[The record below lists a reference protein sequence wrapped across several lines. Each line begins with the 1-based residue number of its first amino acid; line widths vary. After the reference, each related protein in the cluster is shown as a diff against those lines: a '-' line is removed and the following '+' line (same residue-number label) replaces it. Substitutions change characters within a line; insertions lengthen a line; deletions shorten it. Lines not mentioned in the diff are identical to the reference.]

1 MPSTPLAERGPGQGN
16 LQSPLVSQ
24 TSRPRYHAF
33 LGFLLT
39 DEVARYYCFRH
50 CPPLDEDDMR
60 SHNGHISYLQ
70 TDGIQAELGE
80 KYSLWNFLS
89 VLVYKDRKRTAMD
102 FALVLAD
109 NQGIDDDQRVPP
121 SPEVVALIADDLGL
135 EGAEREP
142 RWYKPA

>member
-1 MPSTPLAERGPGQGN
+1 MFATIASESSPSPRSWQN
-16 LQSPLVSQ
+16 LRPPR
-24 TSRPRYHAF
+24 TSHVF
-33 LGFLLT
+33 GFLLT
-39 DEVARYYCFRH
+39 DEVAQKYCDRH
-50 CPPLDEDDMR
+50 CPPLNEDEMR

-80 KYSLWNFLS
+80 KYNLRNFLS
-89 VLVYKDRKRTAMD
+89 VLVYKDRKRMTMD

-109 NQGIDDDQRVPP
+109 NKGIDDDQRVPP
-121 SPEVVALIADDLGL
+121 PPEVVALIADELGL

>member
-1 MPSTPLAERGPGQGN
+1 MPPNPLAERGPGQGN
-16 LQSPLVSQ
+16 LRSPLVPQ

-39 DEVARYYCFRH
+39 DEVAQYYCSRH
-50 CPPLDEDDMR
+50 CPPLDEAEMR

-89 VLVYKDRKRTAMD
+89 PLVYKDMKRTTVD
-102 FALVLAD
+102 FVLVLAD
-109 NQGIDDDQRVPP
+109 NQGIDDEQRVPP
-121 SPEVVALIADDLGL
+121 SPEVVALIADELGM
-135 EGAEREP
+135 EGSEREP